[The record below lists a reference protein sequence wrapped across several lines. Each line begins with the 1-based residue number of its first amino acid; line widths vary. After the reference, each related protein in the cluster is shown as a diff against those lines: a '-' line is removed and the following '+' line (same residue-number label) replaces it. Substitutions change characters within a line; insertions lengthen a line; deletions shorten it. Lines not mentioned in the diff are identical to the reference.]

1 MKSAFLALTILLSS
15 LVASAQTQ
23 DLVGNQTVTKVFLIP
38 CVIGG
43 KGETVTFTGVK
54 VRTILH
60 SVFDA
65 NGHIEGDGFFM
76 WADTLYGTGSISKR
90 HYVATGSELDAWIGA
105 TDPDG
110 NPSDLAATFT
120 FTSDFHITNRYSPIT
135 NNVMFHQFQS
145 FTVFN
150 NGNNLTA
157 EPTIIYRCLWLSGV
171 IRSALLGAGHK
182 NSCGVPCPP

>member
-1 MKSAFLALTILLSS
+1 MKSAFLALAILLSS

-23 DLVGNQTVTKVFLIP
+23 DAIGNQTVSKVFFMP
-38 CVIGG
+38 CVNGG
-43 KGETVTFTGVK
+43 KGETVTFTRVK

-60 SVFDA
+60 SAFDA

-110 NPSDLAATFT
+110 NPSDLDATFT
-120 FTSDFHITNRYSPIT
+120 FTSDFHIANRYSPIT

-150 NGNNLTA
+150 NGNNLTV
-157 EPTIIYRCLWLSGV
+157 EPTVMVC
-171 IRSALLGAGHK
+171 K
-182 NSCGVPCPP
+182 